1 MTKEPGEV
9 ERRYIS
15 ETLSDELKIEGAIN
29 IYIRLFIMD
38 SIVSR
43 DGLAKW
49 NRVSTQLTAR
59 SEAKVVKLM

>member
-29 IYIRLFIMD
+29 IYIRLFIMG